1 MQERRSEVRLLCA
14 DLVEVRWKDGSGK
27 NHRGSA
33 LLEDISVSG
42 ACLQM
47 ETPVPVGSRVRWTS
61 PATRGGKARRSKEF
75 IGVVR
80 YCDYQEIGYYLGV
93 EFEST
98 SKWSR
103 CKYRPQH
110 LLDWKQLLGQSGT

>member
-1 MQERRSEVRLLCA
+1 MQERRSEIRLLCA
-14 DLVEVRWKDGSGK
+14 DLVEVHWKDASGK
-27 NHRGSA
+27 NHKTSA

-47 ETPVPVGSRVRWTS
+47 ETPVPVGAKVCWSGP
-61 PATRGGKARRSKEF
+61 PARGAKAHRSKEF
-75 IGVVR
+75 VGLVR
-80 YCDYQEIGYYLGV
+80 YCEYQEIGYYLGV

-103 CKYRPQH
+103 RKYRPRH
-110 LLDWKQLLGQSGT
+110 LLDWKQLLGRAGG

>member
-1 MQERRSEVRLLCA
+1 MQERRSEIRLLCA
-14 DLVEVRWKDGSGK
+14 DLVEVHWKDASGK
-27 NHRGSA
+27 SHRTSA

-47 ETPVPVGSRVRWTS
+47 EAPMPVGARVCWS
-61 PATRGGKARRSKEF
+61 GPAARGKARRSKEF
-75 IGVVR
+75 VGVVR
-80 YCDYQEIGYYLGV
+80 YCEYQEIGYYLGV

-103 CKYRPQH
+103 RKYRPRH
-110 LLDWKQLLGQSGT
+110 LLDWKRLLKQTGS

>member
-14 DLVEVRWKDGSGK
+14 DLIEVHWKDASGK
-27 NHRGSA
+27 NHRTPA

-47 ETPVPVGSRVRWTS
+47 ETPLPLGARVCWS
-61 PATRGGKARRSKEF
+61 GPFTRGGKARRPKEF
-75 IGVVR
+75 FGVVR
-80 YCDYQEIGYYLGV
+80 YCEYQEIGYYLGV
-93 EFEST
+93 EFAST

-103 CKYRPQH
+103 RKYRPRH
-110 LLDWKQLLGQSGT
+110 LLDWKRLLGQTGS